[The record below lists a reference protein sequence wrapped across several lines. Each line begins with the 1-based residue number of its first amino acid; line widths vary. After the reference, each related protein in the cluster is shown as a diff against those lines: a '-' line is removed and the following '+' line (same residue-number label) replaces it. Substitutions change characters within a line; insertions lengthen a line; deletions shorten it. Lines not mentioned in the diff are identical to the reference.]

1 MISNAVVKL
10 NNVSVR
16 YGKATA
22 VDDVSLSVSPGSV
35 YALLGRNGA
44 GKTSLV
50 RCLVGQQKP
59 THGVVTIFGRS
70 VWNDRASLMSRVGIV
85 PEDPD
90 APPEMTTTEIV
101 RFCARLYPKWDAAG
115 VAERLRR
122 FDIPQTIPYGRL
134 SKGQRRQVLLSIVL
148 AGSPEL
154 LVLDDPTLGL
164 DVVARKELFEELVT
178 ELAERGT
185 TVVVT
190 THDMPGIEAIADR
203 VGIMK
208 EGRLVLDEDLETLK
222 WRFRRLRYA
231 TAPVPA
237 ESVELNQ
244 LETTSV
250 RRWGNGTE
258 AVVSNY
264 DDVLLERFRSVSG
277 VRNVEVSPMSLEEIF
292 IAVAGEQKGANS

>member
-1 MISNAVVKL
+1 LNSNAVVKL

-59 THGVVTIFGRS
+59 THGVVTIFGRN

-134 SKGQRRQVLLSIVL
+134 SKGQKRQVLLSIVL

-190 THDMPGIEAIADR
+190 THDMPGIEAIANR

-237 ESVELNQ
+237 VSVELNQ

-264 DDVLLERFRSVSG
+264 DDVLLERFRSASG

>member
-1 MISNAVVKL
+1 VNSDSVIKID
-10 NNVSVR
+10 NVSVH
-16 YGKATA
+16 YGKAIA
-22 VDDVSLSVSPGSV
+22 VDDVSLSVAPGSV

-50 RCLVGQQKP
+50 RCLLGQQKP
-59 THGVVTIFGRS
+59 SQGAVTIFGRN
-70 VWNDRASLMSRVGIV
+70 VWTDRARLMSRVGVV

-90 APPEMTTTEIV
+90 APPEMTTAEIV
-101 RFCARLYPKWDAAG
+101 RFCARLYPRWDSAG
-115 VAERLRR
+115 VAARLRL
-122 FDIPQTIPYGRL
+122 FDVPQAVPYGRL
-134 SKGQRRQVLLSIVL
+134 SKGQKRQVLLSIVL

-178 ELAERGT
+178 DLAERGT

-190 THDMPGIEAIADR
+190 THDLPGIEAIADR
-203 VGIMK
+203 VAILKGGK
-208 EGRLVLDEDLETLK
+208 LVLDEDLETLK

-231 TAPVPA
+231 SAPMPA

-244 LETTSV
+244 LRTTSV
-250 RRWGNGTE
+250 RQWGSGIE

-264 DDVLLERFRSVSG
+264 DDVLLERFRSASG
-277 VRNVEVSPMSLEEIF
+277 ARNVEVSPMSLEEIF
-292 IAVAGEQKGANS
+292 IAVAGAPKGAES

>member
-1 MISNAVVKL
+1 LNSNAVVKL
-10 NNVSVR
+10 NNVSV
-16 YGKATA
+16 GDVKSTA
-22 VDDVSLSVSPGSV
+22 IDDVSLSVSPGSV